1 MKKYIAILG
10 ALGLGS
16 MLNAQ
21 VSIHKETP
29 QATLDVR
36 ESSLFSASDPQG
48 VSFPNFTT
56 EERATFVG
64 VQKGTMIYNITK
76 HCIEVYTEKNNTLGW
91 YCICDTC
98 EFPIDE
104 NVILDSVDIPS
115 MMRYATIWEYFIKNY
130 RNNEGWNHEFCN
142 SQTIAEI
149 TNNEPVIVNYTSS
162 KRGRIPEKRYTKD
175 ITTYSYKGEL
185 LDRNKVTLVI
195 PSVDIYKGNNTFN
208 AYIEIDGDGVL
219 RTSIKDAP
227 IYWDIEI
234 GGHQKRVTI
243 EIREGMF
250 QCIE

>member
-115 MMRYATIWEYFIKNY
+115 MMRYATIWEDFRHKEYD
-130 RNNEGWNHEFCN
+130 EGWNFEYCRV
-142 SQTIAEI
+142 QTIGEI
-149 TNNEPVIVNYTSS
+149 TNNEPVKVNYTSS

-175 ITTYSYKGEL
+175 IITYNYKGEL
-185 LDRNKVTLVI
+185 LDSNKVTLVI
-195 PSVDIYKGNNTFN
+195 PNVDIYKGNNTFN

-243 EIREGMF
+243 EIGQGLMF
-250 QCIE
+250 CIE